1 MKNIFDTRKVR
12 PTEVIIKNTSG
23 ELLPGNSFAR
33 ITGYNKADQHFDV
46 DKPDEDG
53 ISPNFVTMVPV
64 SIPNGERG
72 VGIIEGVG
80 VVKKESGVSV
90 SMGDTVGTGENKWE
104 AVATVGFTVL
114 HIDGDYLIVRRGVAG
129 RIYAR
134 ITKTLQREDP
144 VALPP
149 LPAIDRYEI
158 EIIGMPPV
166 TPALEA
172 WVFGF
177 NAEDYPNT
185 PSLLDVDKWYQVGD
199 EVEVVEYHD
208 SRKPNRKWWIMGTV
222 SRIVSGVG
230 SGIECSQ
237 YWFQKIDGVKV
248 ARRGSV
254 YR

>member
-12 PTEVIIKNTSG
+12 PTEVIIHNSSG
-23 ELLPGNSFAR
+23 ELLPANSFAR
-33 ITGYNKADQHFDV
+33 LTGYDKTNQYFTV

-53 ISPNFVTMVPV
+53 VSPNFVTIVPV

-104 AVATVGFTVL
+104 AVATAGFAVL
-114 HIDGDYLIVRRGVAG
+114 HVDGDYLIVRRGVAG

-134 ITKTLQREDP
+134 ITATLQRKDP
-144 VALPP
+144 VNFLD
-149 LPAIDRYEI
+149 AIDWYEI
-158 EIIGMPPV
+158 EIIGMPPPA
-166 TPALEA
+166 TPLKA

-177 NAEDYPNT
+177 TAEDYPAT
-185 PSLLDVDKWYQVGD
+185 PSLLDTDLWYQVGD
-199 EVEVVEYHD
+199 EVEVIEYAD
-208 SRKPNRKWWIMGTV
+208 SRWPTRKWWIVGTV
-222 SRIVSGVG
+222 TRIVAGVG
-230 SGIECSQ
+230 TGIRCSQ
-237 YWFQKIDGVKV
+237 YWFQEIDGSTE